1 MWRKMILFAAALLPA
16 VTAAAQTPVAADT
29 VPEARN
35 AEIIAAKPDKIAD
48 GNIQA
53 IDPDKIIVG
62 TDTID
67 FIIKE
72 RQIGRYDRGL
82 RNYVYIP
89 KGQWSFGLTASYG
102 NFDASDINMLKYIG
116 DIDAKGTKYTV
127 NPYLSY
133 FFNHNNCVG
142 IRMGYNKAY
151 FDLGSLEIDIDDDLN
166 LNIKDVH
173 YKDEYYSA
181 SIFYRHYIGLDRN
194 KRFSIFNE
202 TDLAFGNG
210 VGTFLRYY
218 NGEPRETRTVT
229 NECRLSFSPG
239 LCVFMHEYISFNV
252 SFGVFGVYLKNEKQK
267 TNGEEEGSR
276 FSSGADFKFNLF
288 DIKFGI
294 AVHI

>member
-1 MWRKMILFAAALLPA
+1 MFAAVIFAVPSVSALDKLEA
-16 VTAAAQTPVAADT
+16 DSAIVMAAGPDRISEENIPV
-29 VPEARN
+29 VN
-35 AEIIAAKPDKIAD
+35 
-48 GNIQA
+48 
-53 IDPDKIIVG
+53 PDKIIVG

-67 FIIKE
+67 FVIPE
-72 RQIGRYDRGL
+72 RRIGRFDRGL
-82 RNYVYIP
+82 KNFLYIP

-102 NFDASDINMLKYIG
+102 KFDASDIKMWKYIG
-116 DIDAKGTKYTV
+116 DIDASGSKYTV
-127 NPYLSY
+127 NPYVSY

-142 IRMGYNKAY
+142 MRMGYNKAY
-151 FDLGSLEIDIDDDLN
+151 FDLGSLEINIDEDLN

-218 NGEPRETRTVT
+218 NGEPRNTRTVT
-229 NECRLSFSPG
+229 QECRLSFSPG
-239 LCVFMHEYISFNV
+239 LSVFMHEHISFNI
-252 SFGVFGVYLKNEKQK
+252 SFGVFGIYLRNEKQR
-267 TNGEEEGSR
+267 TNDTEEGSR

-288 DIKFGI
+288 DIKLGI

>member
-1 MWRKMILFAAALLPA
+1 MWKKIILF
-16 VTAAAQTPVAADT
+16 VAAIVSVPVISAQYKLDT
-29 VPEARN
+29 DSAVVL
-35 AEIIAAKPDKIAD
+35 AAGPDKISKE
-48 GNIQA
+48 NIPVVN
-53 IDPDKIIVG
+53 PDKIIVG

-67 FIIKE
+67 FVIPE

-82 RNYVYIP
+82 KNYLFIP
-89 KGQWSFGLTASYG
+89 KGQWAFGLTASYG
-102 NFDASDINMLKYIG
+102 KFDASDINMLKYIG
-116 DIDAKGTKYTV
+116 DIDASGSKYTV
-127 NPYLSY
+127 NPYVTY

-142 IRMGYNKAY
+142 MRMGYNKAY

-202 TDLAFGNG
+202 ADLAFGNG

-218 NGEPRETRTVT
+218 NGEPRNTRTVT
-229 NECRLSFSPG
+229 QECRLSFSPG
-239 LCVFMHEYISFNV
+239 LCVFMHEHISFNV
-252 SFGVFGVYLKNEKQK
+252 SFGVFGVYLRNEKQR
-267 TNGEEEGSR
+267 TNDVEEGSR

-288 DIKFGI
+288 DIKLGI